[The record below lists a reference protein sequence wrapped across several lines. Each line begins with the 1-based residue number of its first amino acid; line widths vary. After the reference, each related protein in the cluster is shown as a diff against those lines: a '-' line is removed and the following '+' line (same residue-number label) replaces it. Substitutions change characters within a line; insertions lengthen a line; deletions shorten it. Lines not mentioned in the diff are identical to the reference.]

1 MPKGVFVVL
10 TSASTPEQDTA
21 FNDWYSNVHLGEV
34 VQVPGIVS
42 ARRFKI
48 ASTQTADDA
57 SLGTDDT
64 YLAIYELDGD
74 FETVAKEI
82 PERATGG
89 TFTMTDT
96 IRTDPLPR
104 AVIYEEI

>member
-10 TSASTPEQDTA
+10 TKAATPEQDEA
-21 FNDWYSNVHLGEV
+21 FNEWYDNAHLPEV
-34 VQVPGIVS
+34 VEVPGIVS

-48 ASTQTADDA
+48 ASAQMTEDATLGSDDE
-57 SLGTDDT
+57 

-74 FETVAKEI
+74 FETVASEI
-82 PERATGG
+82 PARATDG

-96 IRTDPLPR
+96 LRSEPMPR

>member
-48 ASTQTADDA
+48 ASAQTADDA
-57 SLGTDDT
+57 SLGPMTPTWRSMRHD
-64 YLAIYELDGD
+64 
-74 FETVAKEI
+74 
-82 PERATGG
+82 ER
-89 TFTMTDT
+89 F
-96 IRTDPLPR
+96 
-104 AVIYEEI
+104 

>member
-10 TSASTPEQDTA
+10 TSASTPEEDAA
-21 FNDWYSNVHLGEV
+21 FNEWYTKVHLPRGRAGAGNRERAA
-34 VQVPGIVS
+34 VQDGF
-42 ARRFKI
+42 A
-48 ASTQTADDA
+48 QTTDDA
-57 SLGTDDT
+57 TLGSDEK

-74 FETVAKEI
+74 FQTVAEEI
-82 PERATGG
+82 PARATEG

-96 IRTDPLPR
+96 IRTDPLPK